1 MKSFNMAHTCL
12 RKFVCSNASAF
23 TGALSFSSASI
34 RGRLLQRGLSYPI
47 SRIERAPLSMSA
59 IMRDKD
65 KKSGSQDEDDLDKPI
80 QFTTSKAAQFTAYE
94 TLSGD
99 PFPDSPW
106 YQPYVVVFSTGV
118 FLLYFL
124 ALREE
129 NDVDERIGQPLWQK
143 VPGLEKQ
150 QLHVVL
156 EYNRNHG
163 LDTKDI
169 EIRLL
174 EIEKEEKEAAKSM
187 R

>member
-1 MKSFNMAHTCL
+1 MAHACL
-12 RKFVCSNASAF
+12 RKIVCYNCRAF
-23 TGALSFSSASI
+23 AGALSYGSTSI
-34 RGRLLQRGLSYPI
+34 GGRLLQRGLLYPI
-47 SRIERAPLSMSA
+47 SRTEKSPLSMSA

-65 KKSGSQDEDDLDKPI
+65 KKSGTEGEDDLDKPI
-80 QFTTSKAAQFTAYE
+80 QFTTSKASKFTAYE

-106 YQPYVVVFSTGV
+106 YQPYVVIFSTAA

-124 ALREE
+124 VFREE
-129 NDVDERIGQPLWQK
+129 SDVDERIGQPLWQK

-150 QLHVVL
+150 QLHIVL

-169 EIRLL
+169 EMRLL
-174 EIEKEEKEAAKSM
+174 ELEQEEKEAA
-187 R
+187 RRDR